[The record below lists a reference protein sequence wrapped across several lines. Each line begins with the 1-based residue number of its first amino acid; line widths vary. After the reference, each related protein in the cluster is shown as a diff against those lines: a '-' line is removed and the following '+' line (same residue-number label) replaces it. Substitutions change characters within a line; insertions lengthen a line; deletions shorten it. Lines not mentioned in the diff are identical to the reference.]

1 MLGEFPG
8 VERAVSMSPFRF
20 SGAGIV
26 SYESKQVKSGG
37 FFASK
42 DFFKVFTYPILLG
55 DNSGTM
61 ISKSLA
67 DKLFGST
74 EAAIGKMI
82 EWDNLFWLR
91 GPFIVSGVFA
101 DVPKNS
107 TSQFDILFDY
117 NKMAET
123 DKNAVAWNGGYAQTV
138 LLLRKGVDV
147 NEFNQKIHSFL
158 MMKEPKNPG
167 TLSVTRYSD
176 RYLADGRIYYVR
188 LLSLVAI
195 FTLVIAC
202 INFVNLSTA
211 QASEDEGSW
220 REENF
225 RSNGEHACYAIHWRV
240 GDAGIHVLGN
250 SFDNCVS
257 AATKL

>member
-1 MLGEFPG
+1 MLDEFPG

-101 DVPKNS
+101 DVPK
-107 TSQFDILFDY
+107 ILQ
-117 NKMAET
+117 ASSISCSIT
-123 DKNAVAWNGGYAQTV
+123 TRWRRQTRMQ
-138 LLLRKGVDV
+138 L
-147 NEFNQKIHSFL
+147 
-158 MMKEPKNPG
+158 PG
-167 TLSVTRYSD
+167 TVVMRKRYSCFAKA
-176 RYLADGRIYYVR
+176 L
-188 LLSLVAI
+188 
-195 FTLVIAC
+195 T
-202 INFVNLSTA
+202 
-211 QASEDEGSW
+211 
-220 REENF
+220 
-225 RSNGEHACYAIHWRV
+225 
-240 GDAGIHVLGN
+240 
-250 SFDNCVS
+250 
-257 AATKL
+257 